1 MFNPSCE
8 NLPDENCTDLWLAD
22 AAVRTMRTVNGDRSK
37 PWALFVGFHK
47 PHPFWDVPQRFQ
59 DMYLES
65 LPLPVRTHTQ
75 LSYGLA

>member
-22 AAVRTMRTVNGDRSK
+22 AAVRTMRTVDGDRK

-47 PHPFWDVPQRFQ
+47 VN
-59 DMYLES
+59 
-65 LPLPVRTHTQ
+65 
-75 LSYGLA
+75 LAIFRYIFG